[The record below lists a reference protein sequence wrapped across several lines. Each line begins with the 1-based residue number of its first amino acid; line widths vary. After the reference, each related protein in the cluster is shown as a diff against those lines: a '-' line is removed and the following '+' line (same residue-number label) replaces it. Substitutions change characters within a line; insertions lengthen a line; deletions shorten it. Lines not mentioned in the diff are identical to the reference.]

1 LSCLQIADGDLHA
14 QNGTGGVV
22 GFGRGAIRIQVGTR
36 VCNTGSHGA
45 DQGSD
50 DHIKAALRLTRKQKQ
65 YWPPVE
71 AALRDMNR
79 RGVHGVTMAA
89 KPVVLDEPKL
99 QQRVSAAMPLL
110 MTLG

>member
-1 LSCLQIADGDLHA
+1 
-14 QNGTGGVV
+14 
-22 GFGRGAIRIQVGTR
+22 
-36 VCNTGSHGA
+36 
-45 DQGSD
+45 
-50 DHIKAALRLTRKQKQ
+50 
-65 YWPPVE
+65 
-71 AALRDMNR
+71 MNR